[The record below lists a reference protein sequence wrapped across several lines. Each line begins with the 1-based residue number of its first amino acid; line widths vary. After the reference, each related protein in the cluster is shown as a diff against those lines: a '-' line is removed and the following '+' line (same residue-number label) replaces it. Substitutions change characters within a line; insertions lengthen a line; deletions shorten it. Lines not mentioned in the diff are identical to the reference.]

1 MNQLMQIAKQALT
14 EDDNQTADIFRILVC
29 LGVLAFI
36 VFSGYSLWHLPESWN
51 PINYGS
57 GFAALIAG
65 AGAALRLRDGPVNP
79 QLPAGPTTTVEVAG
93 NAQEKA

>member
-1 MNQLMQIAKQALT
+1 MNQLLQIARQALT

-36 VFSGYSLWHLPESWN
+36 IFSGFALWAHPDSWN

-79 QLPAGPTTTVEVAG
+79 EAPAGPTTTVEAAG
-93 NAQEKA
+93 NVQVKS